1 MTVAR
6 TSHDPPLTRP
16 ATAPPSLLGGSLLVS
31 ALAQFSLSADNIW
44 IGHGVRLDPTLNRAI
59 HRMMK
64 RAVKSAMQA
73 ISANDLKTGGIGAIS
88 RALEHEREVGLSVRG
103 ELRFVV
109 MEADAYQRLR
119 ECELEI
125 ALQEARADLAA
136 GRVVYESVDDHL
148 KRLDAMAIG
157 PDDEVQTSHS
167 QP

>member
-1 MTVAR
+1 MVWR
-6 TSHDPPLTRP
+6 TL
-16 ATAPPSLLGGSLLVS
+16 
-31 ALAQFSLSADNIW
+31 
-44 IGHGVRLDPTLNRAI
+44 
-59 HRMMK
+59 K
-64 RAVKSAMQA
+64 RAGKNAMQA

-103 ELRFVV
+103 ELRYVV

-136 GRVVYESVDDHL
+136 GRGVHESVDDHL
-148 KRLDAMAIG
+148 KRLEALAIS
-157 PDDEVQTSHS
+157 PEDELQAAQS